1 MQIEKILCTEEAEK
15 IEGVPILSMGCNYK
29 PVRGGIAQVLDIYDK
44 YIFKD
49 FRFIANS
56 GGGGL
61 RNVWRLLSSICLL
74 IKQLLSKREI
84 KIVHIHTASYNS
96 FYRSA
101 IFVLLS
107 KFLGCKVILHIHG
120 GGFKDFYKTNP
131 RLIRRILE
139 ITDCLI
145 VLSRSWK
152 NLFESITKKPL
163 IRVVP
168 NPVVLPSNEDL
179 DHREHS
185 PLLRLLFL
193 GLLDQ
198 QKGIY
203 DLLQVLADHKAE
215 FEGRVLL
222 NVAGNGDV
230 DSFERAVRKMGLE
243 QLVAFHGWVSGDK
256 KKELLL
262 NSDVFILPSYA
273 EGLPMAVLE
282 AMAYGLVIVS
292 TSVGAIP
299 EVVSQDYGYLI
310 APGDQKALLDS
321 LRSVSVEYEQLLE
334 FKQASAR
341 EGQKYSVDS
350 VARDL
355 EIVYQGLL
363 Q

>member
-1 MQIEKILCTEEAEK
+1 MIKMKGTKHVLTI
-15 IEGVPILSMGCNYK
+15 GCEYK

-61 RNVWRLLSSICLL
+61 RNVWKLLSSICLL

-107 KFLGCKVILHIHG
+107 KLLGRKVILHIHG

-131 RLIRRILE
+131 RLIRKILE
-139 ITDCLI
+139 IADCLI
-145 VLSRSWK
+145 VLSGSWK
-152 NLFESITKKPL
+152 NFFESITKKPL

-168 NPVVLPSNEDL
+168 NPVILPSNEDL
-179 DHREHS
+179 GRREHS

-203 DLLQVLADHKAE
+203 DLLQVLADHKEE
-215 FEGRVLL
+215 FEGRILL
-222 NVAGNGDV
+222 NVGGNGDV
-230 DSFERAVRKMGLE
+230 DTVKKMRLE

-262 NSDVFILPSYA
+262 NSDVFVLPSYA
-273 EGLPMAVLE
+273 EGLPMAILE
-282 AMAYGLVIVS
+282 AMAYELAIIS
-292 TSVGAIP
+292 TTVGAIP
-299 EVVSQDYGYLI
+299 EVVNENNGFLITPGDRQMFADLLVSLVSGVSRGSLLEKQRAAKEIAKGYSVEKVIGYLNRI
-310 APGDQKALLDS
+310 Y
-321 LRSVSVEYEQLLE
+321 YE
-334 FKQASAR
+334 
-341 EGQKYSVDS
+341 
-350 VARDL
+350 
-355 EIVYQGLL
+355 I
-363 Q
+363 

>member
-1 MQIEKILCTEEAEK
+1 MKQ
-15 IEGVPILSMGCNYK
+15 GVFVNILSIGCNYK
-29 PVRGGIAQVLDIYDK
+29 PVRGGVAQVLDIYDK

-56 GGGGL
+56 GGGGFRNL
-61 RNVWRLLSSICLL
+61 RILLVSICRL

-101 IFVLLS
+101 IFVSLS
-107 KFLGCKVILHIHG
+107 KLLGRKVILHIHG

-131 RLIRRILE
+131 RIIRKILE
-139 ITDCLI
+139 IADCLI
-145 VLSRSWK
+145 VLSGSWK
-152 NLFESITKKPL
+152 KFFESITKKPL
-163 IRVVP
+163 ICVVP

-179 DHREHS
+179 DRREHS

-203 DLLQVLADHKAE
+203 DLLQVLADHKEE

-222 NVAGNGDV
+222 NVGGNGDV
-230 DSFERAVRKMGLE
+230 ATFENTVKKMGLE
-243 QLVAFHGWVSGDK
+243 KLVIFHGWVSGDK

-262 NSDVFILPSYA
+262 NSDVFILPSYV
-273 EGLPMAVLE
+273 EGLPMAILE
-282 AMAYGLVIVS
+282 AMTYGLVIVS
-292 TSVGAIP
+292 TTVGAIP

-310 APGDQKALLDS
+310 APGDQEALLDS
-321 LRSVSVEYEQLLE
+321 LRSFPVEHEQLLE
-334 FKQASAR
+334 LKQASAR
-341 EGQKYSVDS
+341 EGQKYSVDN
-350 VARDL
+350 VARNL
-355 EIVYQGLL
+355 EIVYRDLL
-363 Q
+363 

>member
-1 MQIEKILCTEEAEK
+1 MKQ
-15 IEGVPILSMGCNYK
+15 GVFVNILSIGCNYK
-29 PVRGGIAQVLDIYDK
+29 PVRGGVAQVLDIYDK

-56 GGGGL
+56 GGGGFRNL
-61 RNVWRLLSSICLL
+61 RILLVSICRL

-101 IFVLLS
+101 
-107 KFLGCKVILHIHG
+107 KVILHIHG

-131 RLIRRILE
+131 RIIRKILE
-139 ITDCLI
+139 IADCLI
-145 VLSRSWK
+145 VLSGSWK
-152 NLFESITKKPL
+152 KFFESITKKPL
-163 IRVVP
+163 ICVVP

-179 DHREHS
+179 DRREHS

-203 DLLQVLADHKAE
+203 DLLQVLADHKEE

-222 NVAGNGDV
+222 NVGGNGDV
-230 DSFERAVRKMGLE
+230 ATFENTVKKMGLE
-243 QLVAFHGWVSGDK
+243 KLVIFHGWVSGDK

-262 NSDVFILPSYA
+262 NSDVFILPSYV
-273 EGLPMAVLE
+273 EGLPMAILE
-282 AMAYGLVIVS
+282 AMTYGLVIVS
-292 TSVGAIP
+292 TTVGAIP

-310 APGDQKALLDS
+310 APGDQEALLDS
-321 LRSVSVEYEQLLE
+321 LRSFSVEHEQLLE
-334 FKQASAR
+334 LKQASAR
-341 EGQKYSVDS
+341 EGQKYSVDN
-350 VARDL
+350 VARNL
-355 EIVYQGLL
+355 EIVYRDLL
-363 Q
+363 